1 MSFITSLYLW
11 LLPLISI
18 PLIIYLFNRNKYK
31 NILFSSIK
39 FLTAINK
46 KSIKKVNL
54 INILLIIIRTLIILF
69 FILMMSRPFYNSNYN
84 ASKDISSIALIG
96 IDNSLSMHN
105 TIDSKI
111 NNIISEILKPLNENV
126 KVVIFTLDDLK
137 IISDKQ
143 NSETNLQLLNI
154 RKSYKK
160 NSIDSISD
168 LTERFNSHLN
178 KYLFIVSD
186 GQENLFTK
194 KNIIDNE
201 WYVNYINTRESNK
214 NAAIINVQSNTDL
227 ILANDIFEIN
237 TNIKNTGTEDI
248 NELLVELFIN
258 DINIGKRYVDINK
271 GSTRNISFD
280 LSIPFYGEHLG
291 MIKIDNDD
299 IIDDNNFYFTINLME
314 SINVDV
320 IDERDNIYLKNILTS
335 FNFKNNIIK
344 PSYYSSK
351 DYINSN
357 VKNNILFILGLKNIT
372 KNLNSKINQIGL
384 NNKIKIIIF
393 PTIDDQNFIALNNIL
408 PNINFNNSN
417 RKQIDM
423 SQYLQIDTGLIKDKN
438 LNSLFS
444 ENLSRNIKVFN
455 YISMNADSNST
466 IILNNND
473 SFLNNYKK
481 NKNIDILVSSIS
493 LDLNSTNYPIKG
505 NILPFFKRLIMD
517 YNLIE
522 FYDNNTI
529 NQKIN
534 KLDKKSILTSPDN
547 QNFTFNNNNNIQ
559 LNELG
564 IYSISNGF
572 EKKHFSLNI
581 NKDEIESN
589 YLSKNEIKS
598 LLPESSFISYNT
610 KDISGNLNRLNIGY
624 DIWKLLFIFVILLL
638 MIEMY
643 ISTSLIKND

>member
-344 PSYYSSK
+344 PSYYNAK

-517 YNLIE
+517 YSLIE

>member
-1 MSFITSLYLW
+1 
-11 LLPLISI
+11 
-18 PLIIYLFNRNKYK
+18 
-31 NILFSSIK
+31 
-39 FLTAINK
+39 
-46 KSIKKVNL
+46 
-54 INILLIIIRTLIILF
+54 
-69 FILMMSRPFYNSNYN
+69 
-84 ASKDISSIALIG
+84 
-96 IDNSLSMHN
+96 
-105 TIDSKI
+105 
-111 NNIISEILKPLNENV
+111 KPLNENV

-344 PSYYSSK
+344 PSYYNAK

-517 YNLIE
+517 YSLIE